1 MPENDVIKNKD
12 ILGKEAQP
20 IPVPEKE
27 IGIDV
32 NDEFA
37 NLIINAAT
45 NSMLDINSIDGLS
58 NVAQTRET
66 LYTLIDTMGN
76 DDTVAAVLETYAED
90 VVDTNDDG
98 RIVWCESED
107 ADIASS
113 INLLLDELNV
123 DKNMY
128 KWVYSLIKYGDLY
141 LKLFRQDE
149 YGEDVLFETDKE
161 EKKDRRLN
169 EDVEDKE
176 KLQEAVKFHINTNND
191 PYATYVEA
199 VANPGEMFELTR
211 FGKTMGYVQAPVTVQ
226 TIVNQDSALNS
237 YINYKMKKN
246 DVNVYGAQ
254 DFVHAALR
262 DDVERSPEEIDFFLT
277 DEDYESNSHGGKYKV
292 RRGQSILTNTFRV
305 WRELTLLENSMLMN
319 RLTRSAIIRILQMDM
334 GEMPQNKVR
343 DVLNRVKGLIE
354 QKTSFKKDD
363 SAGNYTNPGPM
374 ENIIIL
380 PSHGSQGVINQQTLG
395 GDVNVKDIVDVD
407 YFQNK
412 LYGSLRAPKQYF
424 CLHPDTELPLL
435 DGTYPTIKEMY
446 DNKDNYI
453 GKGILS
459 CDEDGKLVPTKIT
472 DIMLTRKDASF
483 VKVTLDNG
491 ESLIVTPD
499 HRIML
504 RDGSYKEAQ
513 DLEEG
518 QSLMPYY
525 EKINN
530 KGRKLVLDNKS
541 GKYLLQ
547 YRLVA
552 EEKFEDIPKCNHR
565 VIKVEK
571 LNVIADAYDIEVE
584 SSNHNFPVKSGI
596 FVHNCQTDDSTGFN
610 GGTSLTIISSRYGK
624 AIKRIQNTM
633 CTLITDLVNLFLI
646 NRGLDNQV
654 NNFTIKMQPPIT
666 QEELDKRENMRNRM
680 GVNGDIMN
688 QISQYVKDDLI
699 NVKIL
704 KQLLSNSV
712 SDPEVI
718 NLIQE
723 YIEEL
728 EKKQET
734 KTTEDDETDETTP
747 TEDTFTEEPPRTSPV
762 SLEEPE
768 FDLGGEESAPEE
780 GGELEG
786 GEESY
791 LPTADEMGIDLTN
804 GEF

>member
-37 NLIINAAT
+37 ELLINAAT

-58 NVAQTRET
+58 NVAQTREA

-76 DDTVAAVLETYAED
+76 DDTIAAVLETYAED

-107 ADIASS
+107 ADIANS

-128 KWVYSLIKYGDLY
+128 KWVYALIKYGDLY

-149 YGEDVLFETDKE
+149 YGEDILFDTDKE

-169 EDVEDKE
+169 ESAEGKE
-176 KLQEAVKFHINTNND
+176 KLDEAVKFHINTNND

-226 TIVNQDSALNS
+226 QVVNQDSVLNQ

-262 DDVERSPEEIDFFLT
+262 DDVERAPEEIDFFLT
-277 DEDYESNSHGGKYKV
+277 DEDYESGNHGGKYKV

-343 DVLNRVKGLIE
+343 DVLNRVKSLIE
-354 QKTSFKKDD
+354 QKTSLKKDD
-363 SAGNYTNPGPM
+363 NMGNYTNPGPM

-395 GDVNVKDIVDVD
+395 GDINVKDIVDVD

-412 LYGSLRAPKQYF
+412 LYGSLRAPKQFF
-424 CLHPDTELPLL
+424 CTRGNVEIALL
-435 DGTYPTIKEMY
+435 DGTHPTVKEMF
-446 DNKDNYI
+446 DHREDYI
-453 GKGILS
+453 GKSILS
-459 CDEDGKLVPTKIT
+459 CSKDGEVSITKILNV
-472 DIMLTRKDASF
+472 MLTRVNAEF
-483 VKVTLDNG
+483 VRICVDYG
-491 ESLIVTPD
+491 EDIDVTPD
-499 HRIML
+499 HRVML
-504 RDGSYKEAQ
+504 IDGSFIEAQ
-513 DLEEG
+513 NLKEG
-518 QSLMPYY
+518 QLLMPYGRY
-525 EKINN
+525 ECKVTRVFKI
-530 KGRKLVLDNKS
+530 
-541 GKYLLQ
+541 
-547 YRLVA
+547 
-552 EEKFEDIPKCNHR
+552 EE
-565 VIKVEK
+565 VE
-571 LNVIADAYDIEVE
+571 DAYDIEVASE
-584 SSNHNFPVKSGI
+584 NHNFPVKAGFFI
-596 FVHNCQTDDSTGFN
+596 HNCQTDDSTGFN

-633 CTLITDLVNLFLI
+633 CVLITDLVNLFLI

-666 QEELDKRENMRNRM
+666 QEELDRRENMRNRM

-688 QISQYVKDDLI
+688 QVSQYVKDDLI

-723 YIEEL
+723 YVDEL
-728 EKKQET
+728 EKQKEEK
-734 KTTEDDETDETTP
+734 KTDDNDDNENIP
-747 TEDTFTEEPPRTSPV
+747 TEETFEEEPPRTTPI
-762 SLEEPE
+762 EEPE
-768 FDLGGEESAPEE
+768 FDLGGEEEFPTEETPEEE
-780 GGELEG
+780 GGE
-786 GEESY
+786 SY
-791 LPTADEMGIDLTN
+791 LPSFDEMGIN
-804 GEF
+804 GLEGEE

>member
-169 EDVEDKE
+169 EDIEDKE

-412 LYGSLRAPKQYF
+412 LYGALRVPKQYF
-424 CLHPDTELPLL
+424 
-435 DGTYPTIKEMY
+435 
-446 DNKDNYI
+446 N
-453 GKGILS
+453 
-459 CDEDGKLVPTKIT
+459 
-472 DIMLTRKDASF
+472 
-483 VKVTLDNG
+483 
-491 ESLIVTPD
+491 
-499 HRIML
+499 
-504 RDGSYKEAQ
+504 
-513 DLEEG
+513 
-518 QSLMPYY
+518 
-525 EKINN
+525 
-530 KGRKLVLDNKS
+530 
-541 GKYLLQ
+541 
-547 YRLVA
+547 
-552 EEKFEDIPKCNHR
+552 
-565 VIKVEK
+565 
-571 LNVIADAYDIEVE
+571 
-584 SSNHNFPVKSGI
+584 
-596 FVHNCQTDDSTGFN
+596 QTDDSTGFN

-666 QEELDKRENMRNRM
+666 QEELDRRENMRNRM

-688 QISQYVKDDLI
+688 QVSQYVKDDLI
-699 NVKIL
+699 NVKVL

-747 TEDTFTEEPPRTSPV
+747 TEDTFTEEPPRTTPV

-768 FDLGGEESAPEE
+768 FDLGGEEPAPEE
-780 GGELEG
+780 GGDLEG